1 MIEPEAW
8 FCCGLSLKGK
18 STKKQMEEKI
28 PEDWLEISYNE
39 IGKFYGGGTPSTRSQ
54 KYWNGSI
61 AWTTSK
67 ALGDSL
73 YMNVGERSISERGL
87 KESSTTLIPKGNLLI
102 GTRVGVGKVVVNKV
116 DIAISQDLTGVV
128 VNKKK
133 CLPEFIAYQTR
144 GQRLQECFRKQK
156 RGVTIQGV
164 SRDDLKEFLL
174 YLPSLPEQQKIAAI
188 LFKIQ
193 QASEI
198 QESIIERMQEL
209 KKSTMQQVF
218 THGLRGEKTKET
230 EIGRVP
236 ESWTPKQVGSILKL
250 SSGKTRPEN
259 IFNNRTSDSSYP
271 VYGGNGIMGY
281 SAEFLVSDKVLILGR
296 VGEYCGAV
304 HVSSEPSWISDN
316 ALYSKEWADA
326 NVLLD
331 YLAAYLRFFDL
342 NRMKRRS
349 SQPLISQSTVQE
361 LNVPIPNKTEQ
372 EEIINIFHALD
383 QKTMVHTGKKSA
395 LQDLFK
401 TMLNKLMTGEVR
413 VRDLEVDVSRI

>member
-1 MIEPEAW
+1 
-8 FCCGLSLKGK
+8 
-18 STKKQMEEKI
+18 MEEKI
-28 PEDWLEISYNE
+28 PEDWLEISYND
-39 IGKFYGGGTPSTRSQ
+39 IGKFYGGGTPSTTSRE
-54 KYWNGSI
+54 YWNGPI

-73 YMNVGERSISERGL
+73 YIDVGERTISEKGL

-128 VNKKK
+128 VNKEKY
-133 CLPEFIAYQTR
+133 LPEFIAYQTR

-156 RGVTIQGV
+156 RGVTIQGI

-174 YLPSLPEQQKIAAI
+174 YLPPLPEQQKIAAV

-193 QASEI
+193 KAIEI
-198 QESIIERMQEL
+198 QEAIIEKMREL
-209 KKSTMQQVF
+209 KRSTLHHVF
-218 THGLRGEKTKET
+218 THGLRGEKFKET
-230 EIGRVP
+230 EIGPIP
-236 ESWTPKQVGSILKL
+236 ENCPFRKVGDILRL
-250 SSGKTRPEN
+250 SSGKARPEK
-259 IFNNRTSDSSYP
+259 ISSNRTSDSPYP

-281 SAEFLVSDKVLILGR
+281 SAKFSVTDKVLILGR

-316 ALYSKEWADA
+316 ALYSKEWIDA

-331 YLAAYLRFFDL
+331 YLAVYLKFFDL
-342 NRMKRRS
+342 NRMKRKS
-349 SQPLISQSTVQE
+349 SQPLISQSMVHE
-361 LNVPIPNKTEQ
+361 LKVPIPNKRRQ
-372 EEIINIFHALD
+372 EEIIDIFHILD
-383 QKTMVHTGKKSA
+383 QKIELHTAKKSA

-401 TMLNKLMTGEVR
+401 TMLNKLMTGEIR
-413 VRDLEVDVSRI
+413 VKDLDIDISEVEA